1 MKSIRS
7 NKYTILLFVAVPM
20 LIYVFFALIPILYNI
35 YTSLF
40 DTNLLTPGKFVGL
53 KNYARLLKDTTFLR
67 ALRNNIFLVIGSL
80 AAHMGLGLFFA
91 NAIFQKVKG
100 SKFFQS
106 VFFLPSVICGVAV
119 GLIWTFVYH
128 GNYGLLNAFLKLIG
142 QGDLQQVWLSNK
154 NLALICIIVVV
165 MWQWVGYHVV
175 IQLAAMRNIPQELY
189 EAAQLDGAS
198 EWQQFKN
205 ITVPLIRPILK
216 VDAVLIITGALKY
229 YDLVAVMTNGGPNHA
244 TEVMSTYM
252 YYEAFNVLKFGYSSA
267 IGVVLLILCMSA
279 VMLTNKVFKTENYM
293 E

>member
-35 YTSLF
+35 YISLF

-175 IQLAAMRNIPQELY
+175 IQLAAMRNIPQKLY